1 MSDTITTGAVR
12 TEPAPQAE
20 HKPPVRRRT
29 ALRRRI
35 RNLRATARRLDD
47 HALREPAE
55 RAAHWSDA
63 ADHLDGAA
71 AALETATELSGRKRT
86 AALDDALEQ
95 TRRSNQSVVAART
108 TEYPPGWSGTADTPT
123 DHLADIVIPP
133 PEYPPLP
140 DE

>member
-1 MSDTITTGAVR
+1 MSDTITTTALR

-20 HKPPVRRRT
+20 PEPPRPDYTRR
-29 ALRRRI
+29 A
-35 RNLRATARRLDD
+35 RNIRATAARITD

-55 RAAHWSDA
+55 RAAHWTDA
-63 ADHLDGAA
+63 ADHLDAAA
-71 AALETATELSGRKRT
+71 AALETARTLRTAERKRV
-86 AALDDALEQ
+86 AVASALECV
-95 TRRSNQSVVAART
+95 RRSNQSVVAART